1 MIRVA
6 VGEDNCIAR
15 EGLSPG
21 WRRRSTLPRNPC
33 KSVRADGGL
42 EPPPFIMSENH
53 SRNGCSEPLTGGH

>member
-6 VGEDNCIAR
+6 VGEDNYIAR

-42 EPPPFIMSENH
+42 EPPPFHYE
-53 SRNGCSEPLTGGH
+53 